1 MTIGLLTHHA
11 YMSGTE
17 KADNTTEAIEGR
29 EQTPPEEP
37 MESDNSATSSTVES
51 NSSEGAVT
59 STPTGE
65 EDDERSKDARQ
76 ETVEVTIS
84 TMASTDDIE
93 EEGDPQH
100 RTFTEIGQGIL
111 TTLGVN

>member
-1 MTIGLLTHHA
+1 
-11 YMSGTE
+11 MSGTE
-17 KADNTTEAIEGR
+17 KADNATEAIEGR

-37 MESDNSATSSTVES
+37 TESDISATSSTVES

-65 EDDERSKDARQ
+65 EDNERSKDARQ
-76 ETVEVTIS
+76 DTVEVTIS
-84 TMASTDDIE
+84 PMVTTDGVQ